1 MPAGMK
7 PLEKFLKKQTSALS
21 RAGGGGPG
29 GPGGGPGAADKAG
42 GGSAAASRRR
52 ASLSRVV
59 PFFREPSPE
68 GGQARDV
75 FSPDSED
82 APPWPPAAASLNG
95 SACGEARSP
104 SLSSDEQSSDA
115 SSAAESAGVH
125 ADTPENL
132 MLAVLDSVAGKRYVN
147 CAETLLDDFM
157 LTHPI
162 FLTADT
168 FQRVLLQRFRLLAGD
183 GPGEAEEG
191 PGGEGEEPGEGR
203 RGRPHAELV
212 RDGVRGKRAVLS
224 VAFRYLETYRELL
237 QEEGDKFP
245 KELYVCALRELSRH
259 PGLVDDVVKLERW
272 TQMLHCPVDE
282 EKESRRKQVRPLFR
296 HFRRIDA
303 CLQPREAFRGSDEI
317 FCRVYTPDHS
327 YVTIRSRLSCR
338 VGDIL
343 ALVREKLQYSDERP
357 LAPGKLLLVAVTSAG
372 EKAAFRPSDEA
383 VFTTLGVNTHLFT
396 CQPDELDSLLPLP
409 EEIHWTPGDSKLH
422 DMSAEEVA
430 NQLVAFDWELF
441 GCVHEVEFVCYVF
454 HGERSRW
461 RPLNLEL
468 VLQRCSEVQHWVAT
482 ETLQCHSLPK
492 RVQLLRK
499 FIKIAALCK
508 RQQDLLSFL
517 AVLLG
522 LDNPALGRLRLT
534 WEGLPGKFRK
544 QFQQFESIADPSRNH
559 KSYRDLITGLTP
571 PLIPFTPL
579 LLKDLTFLHESCKT
593 FHGQLVNFDKMHKV
607 ADMVRSIRRYRSGQL
622 VVDTETSPSHLQ
634 TKAYVRQ
641 LHVIDNQNLLFDLS
655 CKLEPRDGRHGANV
669 YRSEAGRRPAR
680 FVRRHHQA
688 LRAERL
694 QAGGRQVDAGT

>member
-7 PLEKFLKKQTSALS
+7 PLEKFLKKQTSALG
-21 RAGGGGPG
+21 RAGGGPG
-29 GPGGGPGAADKAG
+29 GAGGPGAGGGGGADKAG
-42 GGSAAASRRR
+42 GGNAASRRR

-68 GGQARDV
+68 GGQAREV
-75 FSPDSED
+75 FSPDSEE
-82 APPWPPAAASLNG
+82 APPWPPAATSLNG
-95 SACGEARSP
+95 SACGDVRSP
-104 SLSSDEQSSDA
+104 SLSSDEQSSEA
-115 SSAAESAGVH
+115 SLAAESVGGSCGGTGASGGAAIH
-125 ADTPENL
+125 ADTPENI
-132 MLAVLDSVAGKRYVN
+132 MLAVLDSVAGKRYIN
-147 CAETLLDDFM
+147 CTETLLDDFM

-168 FQRVLLQRFRLLAGD
+168 FQQVLLQQYPSPSTAKRD
-183 GPGEAEEG
+183 TC
-191 PGGEGEEPGEGR
+191 R
-203 RGRPHAELV
+203 RTRTKMCQNTPTCKFVG
-212 RDGVRGKRAVLS
+212 LS
-224 VAFRYLETYRELL
+224 V
-237 QEEGDKFP
+237 G
-245 KELYVCALRELSRH
+245 V
-259 PGLVDDVVKLERW
+259 
-272 TQMLHCPVDE
+272 
-282 EKESRRKQVRPLFR
+282 
-296 HFRRIDA
+296 
-303 CLQPREAFRGSDEI
+303 

-343 ALVREKLQYSDERP
+343 ALVREKLQYSDEQP
-357 LAPGKLLLVAVTSAG
+357 MLPAKLVLVAVTSAG
-372 EKAAFRPSDEA
+372 EKAVFRPSDEA

-396 CQPDELDSLLPLP
+396 CQPSELDSLLPLP

-441 GCVHEVEFVCYVF
+441 SCVHEVEFVCYVF

-482 ETLQCHSLPK
+482 ETLQCQSLPK

-508 RQQDLLSFL
+508 QQQDLLSFL

-522 LDNPALGRLRLT
+522 LDNPALSRLRLT

-544 QFQQFESIADPSRNH
+544 QFQQFENITDPSRNH
-559 KSYRDLITGLTP
+559 KSYRDLISALTP

-593 FHGQLVNFDKMHKV
+593 FHGQLVNFEKMHKV
-607 ADMVRSIRRYRSGQL
+607 AEMVRCIRRYRSGQL
-622 VVDTETSPSHLQ
+622 VTDTETSPSHLQ

-655 CKLEPRDGRHGANV
+655 CKLEPRD
-669 YRSEAGRRPAR
+669 S
-680 FVRRHHQA
+680 
-688 LRAERL
+688 
-694 QAGGRQVDAGT
+694 